1 MQAIKI
7 TEKRV
12 VDWLPQ
18 RPRHSYKGSYGRL
31 LLIGGNA
38 NMGGAIQM
46 AGQAALAGGA
56 GLITIATDPVNV
68 PAIHASQPELMVV
81 DWSDVKQVQ
90 AALESSEFILVGP
103 GMGRSLYRWR
113 RISQLLY
120 QEARTKP
127 LIIDGDALTMLAAD
141 IKDQVARLKEFK
153 QLILTPH
160 PGEWGRLYG
169 ISEPKADPVSVQAWC
184 DRYQVYLVKKSEA
197 SQVYLPGQTAYYQ
210 NTCGNPGMAVGGSG
224 DTLAG
229 MMAAFIG
236 QSQDDLA
243 GAILSVLYCHSALA
257 DQIYQDH
264 YVVRPSAIA
273 AGLSAFMRDLSRK
286 KGV

>member
-1 MQAIKI
+1 MQALKI
-7 TEKRV
+7 TEDQV
-12 VDWLPQ
+12 VNWLPQ
-18 RPRHSYKGSYGRL
+18 RKQASYKGTYGRL
-31 LLIGGNA
+31 LLIGGNQ

-56 GLITIATDPVNV
+56 GLITIATDPVNF
-68 PAIHASQPELMVV
+68 PAIHASLPEVMLV

-90 AALESSEFILVGP
+90 ACLQSSEIILLGP
-103 GMGRSLYRWR
+103 GMGRSLNRWR
-113 RISQLLY
+113 QLSQAVY

-141 IKDQVARLKEFK
+141 IQDGICRLEDFDQV
-153 QLILTPH
+153 ILSPH
-160 PGEWGRLYG
+160 PGEWARLYG
-169 ISEPKADPVSVQAWC
+169 SQPGMSDPGKVQAWC
-184 DRYQVYLVKKSEA
+184 DHYQVYLVKKSEA
-197 SQVYLPGQTAYYQ
+197 TQLYLPGQDTYYQ

-229 MMAAFIG
+229 MIAAFIG
-236 QSQDDLA
+236 QSQEDLA
-243 GAILSVLYCHSALA
+243 GALLSAVYCHSALA

-264 YVVRPSAIA
+264 YVVRPSVIA
-273 AGLSAFMRDLSRK
+273 RHLAAFMRQLSLK